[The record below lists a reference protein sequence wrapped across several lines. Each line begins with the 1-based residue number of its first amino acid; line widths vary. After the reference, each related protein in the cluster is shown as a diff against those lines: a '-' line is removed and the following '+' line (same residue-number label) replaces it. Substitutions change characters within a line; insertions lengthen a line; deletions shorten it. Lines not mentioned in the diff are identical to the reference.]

1 MTFFEQIDSAR
12 IPQKLEENNILNAF
26 LIVRY
31 KTEFPV
37 EVVAWK
43 LYETVQKN
51 YLSPVATPLSQLPV
65 VVRKSD
71 PNLTNA
77 ILYNI
82 VNKNDHRIAL
92 GVGEGFS
99 CLSFSSFSYENWEG
113 FKQSFLE
120 ALPAIQ
126 NGFVK
131 NMFAIKYLNAF
142 KRDISSD
149 LEISLKIKEKEIKEE
164 NVPFNIA
171 FQEADENYVCPINF
185 LREAEFSYT
194 DQENK
199 LARDKGSVID
209 IEVQTRKI
217 NDVSEDAI
225 LEELHKKSEDIFFGI
240 YPSLQRKN

>member
-1 MTFFEQIDSAR
+1 MTFFEQIDSAC

-31 KTEFPV
+31 KTDFPV

-43 LYETVQKN
+43 LYEKVQKH
-51 YLSPVATPLSQLPV
+51 YHSPAATPLSQLPI

-71 PNLTNA
+71 PNLINA

-82 VNKNDHRIAL
+82 VNNNDHRIAL
-92 GVGEGFS
+92 GVGEGFL
-99 CLSFSSFSYENWEG
+99 CLCFSSFSYENWEG
-113 FKQSFLE
+113 FKQTFLDV
-120 ALPAIQ
+120 LPAIQ

-131 NMFAIKYLNAF
+131 NMFAIKYLNVF
-142 KRDISSD
+142 RRDISSD
-149 LEISLKIKEKEIKEE
+149 LEISLKIKGKEIKEE

-171 FQEADENYVCPINF
+171 FQETDEKFVCPISI

-199 LARDKGSVID
+199 SARDKGSVID